1 MQPLARKVFVQKLVK
16 KNEQQKHRVRAFGDN
31 VNCNSGGYVYYRG
44 RNNSNANNGL
54 FQWNNYGASSANNN
68 IGSRILGQKRQS

>member
-1 MQPLARKVFVQKLVK
+1 M
-16 KNEQQKHRVRAFGDN
+16 RALGDY

-44 RNNSNANNGL
+44 RNNSNANDGL
-54 FQWNNYGASSANNN
+54 FQWNNYGASNANNN